1 MQSKRVKVAISKGR
15 ILKEVCAYL
24 AKAGYPN
31 DIGTKES
38 RELIFNVKNLQILAC
53 KPSDVPRYVE
63 LGAADCGIVGS
74 DCILEAE
81 CDIYEPIS
89 LPIGKCRMVLACPKN
104 KRIKLKAGMNIKIGT
119 KYPRIT
125 QEFFLKKNIAP
136 EIVFLNGSV
145 ELAPLT
151 GLADAIVDITETGS
165 TIKENNLKIVETI
178 MEISA
183 KVIVNKTSFRT
194 LNKEIE
200 TITTALVKKIK
211 I

>member
-1 MQSKRVKVAISKGR
+1 MERKRVRVAISKGR
-15 ILKEVCAYL
+15 ILKEVCGYL
-24 AKAGYPN
+24 AKSGYPN
-31 DIGTKES
+31 EIGKNTG

-53 KPSDVPRYVE
+53 KPSDVPKYVE

-74 DCILEAE
+74 DCISEAN
-81 CDIYEPIS
+81 CDVYEPIS
-89 LPIGKCRMVLACPKN
+89 LPLGKCKMVLACLKS
-104 KRIKLKAGMNIKIGT
+104 KKLTLKPGMNIKIGT

-125 QEFFLKKNIAP
+125 KNFFLKHNIDP

-165 TIKENNLKIVETI
+165 TIKENNLKIIETI
-178 MEISA
+178 MQINA
-183 KVIVNKTSFRT
+183 KVIINKTSYRT
-194 LNKEIE
+194 LNDEIE
-200 TITTALVKKIK
+200 ILTSSLLKKIK

>member
-1 MQSKRVKVAISKGR
+1 MCIRDS
-15 ILKEVCAYL
+15 
-24 AKAGYPN
+24 

-151 GLADAIVDITETGS
+151 GLADAIVDITAVSYTHLTLP
-165 TIKENNLKIVETI
+165 TIYSV
-178 MEISA
+178 
-183 KVIVNKTSFRT
+183 
-194 LNKEIE
+194 
-200 TITTALVKKIK
+200 
-211 I
+211 

>member
-1 MQSKRVKVAISKGR
+1 MQNKRVKIAISKGR
-15 ILKEVCAYL
+15 ILNEVCAYL

-31 DIGTKES
+31 NIGEKNS
-38 RELIFNVKNLQILAC
+38 RELVFNVKNLQILAC
-53 KPSDVPRYVE
+53 KPSDVPKYVE

-74 DCILEAE
+74 DCISEAE

-89 LPIGKCRMVLACPKN
+89 LPIGKCKMVLACSKN
-104 KRIKLKAGMNIKIGT
+104 KKLKLKSGMSIKMGT
-119 KYPRIT
+119 KYPKIT
-125 QEFFLKKNIAP
+125 RAFFLKQSITP

-165 TIKENNLKIVETI
+165 TIKENNLKIIETI

-183 KVIVNKTSFRT
+183 KVVVNKTSFRT

-200 TITTALVKKIK
+200 TIISALTKKIK

>member
-1 MQSKRVKVAISKGR
+1 MQSKRVRVAISKGR

-24 AKAGYPN
+24 AKVGYPN
-31 DIGTKES
+31 DIGKKDS

-104 KRIKLKAGMNIKIGT
+104 KKVELKAGMSIKIGT

-125 QEFFLKKNIAP
+125 QEFFLKKKYSSRNCFSKWI
-136 EIVFLNGSV
+136 G
-145 ELAPLT
+145 
-151 GLADAIVDITETGS
+151 
-165 TIKENNLKIVETI
+165 
-178 MEISA
+178 
-183 KVIVNKTSFRT
+183 
-194 LNKEIE
+194 
-200 TITTALVKKIK
+200 
-211 I
+211 